1 MGCAASKGGGEP
13 HHRNEQDTGIIRNVS
28 HTHRNVSAAASVG
41 GGSGTPRGKIK
52 IAMRK
57 PLMESV
63 EDLHCPICCRSLHAS
78 LSRALS
84 VCPQLTNLSRRSLHV
99 PVSLPCGHAYCRTCV
114 TAFLESTK
122 PERRCAM
129 CRAELLKVFDVRYGV
144 LSALKCLALN

>member
-1 MGCAASKGGGEP
+1 VTTGLDKYQDTADTRPPPLTLTLRVSSCCSCSGLWSLFGMGCAASKGKGEP

-28 HTHRNVSAAASVG
+28 HTHRNVSAAASG

-78 LSRALS
+78 LSR
-84 VCPQLTNLSRRSLHV
+84 SLC
-99 PVSLPCGHAYCRTCV
+99 LP
-114 TAFLESTK
+114 STH
-122 PERRCAM
+122 
-129 CRAELLKVFDVRYGV
+129 
-144 LSALKCLALN
+144 